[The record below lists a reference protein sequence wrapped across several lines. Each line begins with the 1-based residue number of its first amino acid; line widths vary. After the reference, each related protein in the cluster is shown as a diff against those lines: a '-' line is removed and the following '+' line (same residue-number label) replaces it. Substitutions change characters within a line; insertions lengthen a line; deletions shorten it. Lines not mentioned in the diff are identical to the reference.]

1 MMLVQRRRT
10 LTVVA
15 GPLLL
20 EENTLL
26 LMDMSPLT
34 GCAHGAGAEE
44 RKCSCRWTAA
54 RARC

>member
-26 LMDMSPLT
+26 LMYMSPLT
-34 GCAHGAGAEE
+34 GCAHGAAAEE